1 MSVVN
6 DCCKRLIEFAG
17 WIPGGL
23 SMLCKQFPVVKL
35 SGQSRLDDEI
45 GGDGI
50 GEFCWINGFL
60 RARIVIFVV
69 SLLCFVKLI

>member
-50 GEFCWINGFL
+50 GEFC
-60 RARIVIFVV
+60 
-69 SLLCFVKLI
+69 